1 MSTTARKQ
9 APSHEALLAD
19 LFELNFRIED
29 LIAKHELT
37 PAQFLAFS
45 EDETVRKTLDAFE
58 SLQTRHQRILARQHQ
73 AGAVGY
79 LHQCIMDAPS
89 TIETRRAATAL
100 ARLTTQMQSP
110 RTPRAGASRPAD
122 KPSESSQHTP
132 TSATARHHTPDPHA
146 SEPSTLLLEPK
157 PPHRKPDPEATRANA
172 AEPARPPARAPDSAA
187 PAVLTPRLARSR
199 NPD

>member
-1 MSTTARKQ
+1 MSTTARK

-73 AGAVGY
+73 AGAVGF
-79 LHQCIMDAPS
+79 LHQCIMDAPN

-100 ARLTTQMQSP
+100 ARLTTIMLAPPQRARSASKADPAQTQQPTTSP
-110 RTPRAGASRPAD
+110 NPTTTPTPATSSPDTTPASTPRTTSLHPPLPAPNLTPALVITTPALTSHPASTRTTPRASG
-122 KPSESSQHTP
+122 
-132 TSATARHHTPDPHA
+132 
-146 SEPSTLLLEPK
+146 
-157 PPHRKPDPEATRANA
+157 
-172 AEPARPPARAPDSAA
+172 
-187 PAVLTPRLARSR
+187 
-199 NPD
+199 